1 MSSSDECCNAMANFV
16 ANELKN
22 KDFTSIII
30 PSDIEAGVN
39 RNNLGIIFKLG
50 ERKYDAIRNKHPLLG
65 IDTMYYDTP
74 IPNIVLLAS
83 GLSES
88 NIDDTI
94 KKFDKL
100 SKKGGAKRTRKNRK
114 VRSRSS

>member
-1 MSSSDECCNAMANFV
+1 MANFV
-16 ANELKN
+16 ANELKK

-30 PSDIEAGVN
+30 PSDIDAGVN
-39 RNNLGIIFKLG
+39 RNNLGIIFELG
-50 ERKYDAIRNKHPLLG
+50 ESKYDAIRDKHPLLG
-65 IDTMYYDTP
+65 IDTMYFDTP
-74 IPNIVLLAS
+74 IPKIVLLAS

-88 NIDDTI
+88 NIDDFM
-94 KKFDKL
+94 KKYLMKVFDNS